1 MKPTLVIMA
10 AGMGSRYGG
19 LKQIDP
25 VGPSGE
31 LIIDYAIYDAIRA
44 GFGDVVFI
52 IKEEIDRPFRE
63 KIGDRISRIVPVSY
77 VYQML
82 KDVPKGFAPPIDRI
96 KPWGTAHAIYSC
108 RATLTKPFLVLNA
121 DDFYGA
127 GVYKDMYDF
136 MLEPSGSSMYNCCM
150 PGYLIENTLT
160 DNGYVARGICSV
172 GDDDYLTWIT
182 ERTRVERRDDGIV
195 YVEGDESR
203 EILPGTTVSMNM
215 FGFPASILD
224 ELEAMFSQFLRENAD
239 NLEKAEFFITL
250 AISDLLE
257 RGIANVKVL
266 RTDEKWFGV
275 TYKEDKEQVINTI
288 QDLIREGKYPQKL
301 WSD

>member
-31 LIIDYAIYDAIRA
+31 LIIDYSIYDAIRA

-52 IKEEIDRPFRE
+52 IKEEIDGLFRE
-63 KIGDRISRIVPVSY
+63 MIGDRISRIIPVTY
-77 VYQML
+77 VYQKL
-82 KDVPKGFAPPIDRI
+82 EDVPEGFTAPAERV

-108 RATLTKPFLVLNA
+108 RGIIKKPFVVLNA

-127 GVYKDMYDF
+127 SVFRDMHDF
-136 MLEPSGSSMYNCCM
+136 LLSSGGGAVYNCCM

-160 DNGYVARGICSV
+160 DNGHVSRGICTVSE
-172 GDDDYLTWIT
+172 DDHLTGII
-182 ERTRVERRDDGIV
+182 ERTKVEKRDGKIV
-195 YVEGDESR
+195 YTDNGETN
-203 EILPGTTVSMNM
+203 EIKHGTTVSMNM
-215 FGFPASILD
+215 FGFPAAVLD
-224 ELEAMFSQFLRENAD
+224 DFEGMFRQFLNDNAG
-239 NLEKAEFFITL
+239 KFASAEFFLTL
-250 AISDLLE
+250 ALTSLLE
-257 RGIANVKVL
+257 HGRANFKVI

-275 TYKEDKEQVINTI
+275 TYREDKESVTNAIA
-288 QDLIREGKYPQKL
+288 DLVREGKYPKKL
-301 WSD
+301 WLE